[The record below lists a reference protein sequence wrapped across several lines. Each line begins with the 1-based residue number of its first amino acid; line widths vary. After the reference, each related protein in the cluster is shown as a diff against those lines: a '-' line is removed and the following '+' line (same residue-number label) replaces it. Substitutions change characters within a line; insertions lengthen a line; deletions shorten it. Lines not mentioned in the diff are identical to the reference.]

1 MKNIIK
7 SIDKRNKLLIQI
19 IIISLFIII
28 TTTSYAYFTA
38 SVSGNNLATDNVITT
53 GNMALM
59 LNDGVEV
66 SLPDAIPGKSITK
79 TFSVKNIGSV
89 NTTYDVYL
97 SEILN
102 TFSNKEELVYEVTS
116 TNGCEKE
123 ETVVPSKA
131 GDNSKIVNSCSIEPN
146 VTHEYNL
153 IITFKETNKKQNSNL
168 GRIFQGKI
176 SVNEYHDIFVANI
189 LDTDQTLSTVDV
201 LKNTN
206 LSVGQTVTTR
216 GYNSVDDGGSASYT
230 IESKTT
236 QDIDGGKYIELN
248 NGNVAKLMYNGI
260 VSLKQY
266 GAKGNG
272 VDDDSIATKNAVK
285 YLANNETLYVPEGDY
300 VLKDKVIFEGSKQH
314 TKIIGAGA
322 NSRFIAAVD
331 RTDQMM
337 FALYNPDDLIFSN
350 LTFDG
355 NLENRPNPA
364 GGSTLI
370 SIWGSNKVT
379 IDECNFHENK
389 NEAIVLALVDN
400 NFSVSNSDF
409 RNTDCCVIA
418 MGEADKHS
426 IDNFIFENN
435 RVEGHQNSEP
445 VSFWGNGQYS
455 NIYINNNVLLN
466 KKYAGAI
473 YLAGNNGG
481 TDGVLQF
488 HNVEVTNNK
497 IKNFAGGIEVQHAE
511 NVLIANNEVDNSE
524 QTTND
529 KTGAN
534 GITTRDVSNIEIK
547 NNYIYKTWGYG
558 MKLDSLSDANIEQN
572 TIKDSGYC
580 NNNFNFVNALGN
592 NANFNFH
599 NNTLIRED
607 NDLYE
612 VLMTVHGDGINNVRF
627 VDNTFTNGKL
637 RLWSDASNI
646 YVKNSG
652 NVINNG
658 TNNTIIND

>member
-1 MKNIIK
+1 MINKIK
-7 SIDKRNKLLIQI
+7 SIDKRNKILIQI
-19 IIISLFIII
+19 IIISLFTIII
-28 TTTSYAYFTA
+28 TTSYAYFTA
-38 SVSGNNLATDNVITT
+38 SVSGNNLATDNVITA
-53 GNMALM
+53 GNMALI

-66 SLPDAIPGKSITK
+66 SLPDAIPGSSITK
-79 TFSVKNIGSV
+79 TFSVKNIGDV
-89 NTTYDVYL
+89 TTNYDIYL
-97 SEILN
+97 SEVLN

-116 TNGCEKE
+116 TKGCEKE

-146 VTHEYNL
+146 AIHEYNL

-189 LDTDQTLSTVDV
+189 VDTDQTLSTVDV

-285 YLANNETLYVPEGDY
+285 YLANNEILYVPEGDY
-300 VLKDKVIFEGSKQH
+300 VLKDQVTIENRKQH

-337 FALYNPDDLIFSN
+337 FAIYNPNDLVFSN

-355 NLENRPNPA
+355 NLENRPE
-364 GGSTLI
+364 GGYQLLF
-370 SIWGSNKVT
+370 IWGSNKVT

-409 RNTDCCVIA
+409 RNTDCGVIA
-418 MGEADKHS
+418 MGEADIHS

-445 VSFWGNGQYS
+445 ISLFGKGQYS
-455 NIYINNNVLLN
+455 NIYINNNVFLN

-488 HNVEVTNNK
+488 HNVEVTNNT
-497 IKNFAGGIEVQHAE
+497 IKNFSAGIEVKHAE
-511 NVLIANNEVDNSE
+511 NVLIANNEVDNYD

-529 KTGAN
+529 KSGSSGMTIG
-534 GITTRDVSNIEIK
+534 DVSNIEIK
-547 NNYIYKTWGYG
+547 NNYIYKTWGFG
-558 MKLDSLSDANIEQN
+558 MKLDSLRDANIEQN
-572 TIKDSGYC
+572 TIKDSGYS
-580 NNNFNFVNALGN
+580 NMNFYFVNALGN

-612 VLMTVHGDGINNVRF
+612 VLMTVHGDGSNNVRF

-637 RLWSDASNI
+637 RLWTDSSNI

-652 NVINNG
+652 NVINSG

>member
-1 MKNIIK
+1 M
-7 SIDKRNKLLIQI
+7 NKKKITLLILSI
-19 IIISLFIII
+19 MII
-28 TTTSYAYFTA
+28 TLTTIASYAYFTA
-38 SVSGNNLATDNVITT
+38 SVNGNDLANDNVITT
-53 GNMALM
+53 GNMALI
-59 LNDGVEV
+59 LNDGEGV
-66 SLPDAIPGKSITK
+66 SLPNAIPGTSITK
-79 TFSVKNIGSV
+79 TFSVKNIGNV

-97 SEILN
+97 SEVLN
-102 TFSNKEELVYEVTS
+102 TFSNKEELVYEVNS

-131 GDNSKIVNSCSIEPN
+131 GDNSKIVSSCSIAPN
-146 VTHEYNL
+146 VIHEYNL

-189 LDTDQTLSTVDV
+189 VDTDQTVSNVAT
-201 LKNTN
+201 LKSTN

-248 NGNVAKLMYNGI
+248 NGNVARLMHNGI

-272 VDDDSIATKNAVK
+272 VDDDSTPTKNAVR

-300 VLKDKVIFEGSKQH
+300 VLKDRVTHNGHKQN

-322 NSRFIAAVD
+322 NSRFIAASD

-337 FALYNPDDLIFSN
+337 FAIYNPDDLVFSN

-355 NLENRPNPA
+355 NLENRPD
-364 GGSTLI
+364 GGYQLLF
-370 SIWGSNKVT
+370 IWGANKVT

-409 RNTDCCVIA
+409 KNTDCGVIA
-418 MGEADKHS
+418 MGEADTHS

-445 VSFWGNGQYS
+445 VSLFGKGQYS
-455 NIYINNNVLLN
+455 NIYINNNVFLN
-466 KKYAGAI
+466 KKYAAAI
-473 YLAGNNGG
+473 YLAGQNGG

-488 HNVEVTNNK
+488 HNVEVTNNT
-497 IKNFAGGIEVQHAE
+497 IKNFSAGIEVKHAQ
-511 NVLIANNEVDNSE
+511 NVFIANNEIDNSE
-524 QTTND
+524 QTTTD
-529 KTGAN
+529 KTGSS
-534 GITTRDVSNIEIK
+534 GMTIGDVSNIEIK
-547 NNYIYKTWGYG
+547 NNYLYKTWGYG
-558 MKLDSLSDANIEQN
+558 MKLESLSDANIEQN
-572 TIKDSGYC
+572 TIKDSGYS
-580 NNNFNFVNALGN
+580 NMNFYFVNALGN

-637 RLWSDASNI
+637 RLWTDSSNM

-652 NVINNG
+652 NVINSG